1 MRIYIRHRRKQHPA
15 ASVVNISALGVS
27 IVACALM
34 AYTGNLGGQI
44 RHTEIRSGAAAQGA
58 DSSMTPS
65 QKKADDDD

>member
-1 MRIYIRHRRKQHPA
+1 
-15 ASVVNISALGVS
+15 
-27 IVACALM
+27 M

-44 RHTEIRSGAAAQGA
+44 RHSEIRSGAAAQGASEVESEHSSEHNSEHSSEHNAHGA